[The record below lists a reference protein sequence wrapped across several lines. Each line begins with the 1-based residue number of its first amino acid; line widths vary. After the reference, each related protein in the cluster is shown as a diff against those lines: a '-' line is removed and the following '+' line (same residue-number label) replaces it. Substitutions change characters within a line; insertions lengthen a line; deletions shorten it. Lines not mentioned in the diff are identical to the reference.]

1 MTLGNGYSSTGLNAE
16 MNVTPLIDVLLV
28 LLIVF
33 MVILPVT
40 PQGLDTLV
48 PQQPSN
54 RTQVPDAAIVVQIF
68 TLRAGQLGY
77 KINQDNVSVND
88 LGSRLNAI
96 FSVRANKVMFIKGD
110 GNLDFSAVAQVV
122 DIGKGAGAIDIG
134 LIHRK
139 VGRKSGFAYQ
149 EFRNLNLMVRI

>member
-1 MTLGNGYSSTGLNAE
+1 MSIGNGYGSTGLNVE

-40 PQGLDTLV
+40 PQGLDTQV

-54 RTQVPDAAIVVQIF
+54 PNQVPDTAIVVQVF
-68 TLRAGQLGY
+68 TLRAGELGY
-77 KINQDNVSVND
+77 KINQDNVAAND

-96 FSVRANKVMFIKGD
+96 FAVRANKVMFIKGD
-110 GNLDFSAVAQVV
+110 GGLDFSAVAQVV
-122 DIGKGAGAIDIG
+122 DIGKGAGAINIG
-134 LIHRK
+134 LITP
-139 VGRKSGFAYQ
+139 KSG
-149 EFRNLNLMVRI
+149 M

>member
-1 MTLGNGYSSTGLNAE
+1 MTIGNGYSSTGLNVE

-40 PQGLDTLV
+40 PQGLDTQV
-48 PQQPSN
+48 PLQPSN
-54 RTQVPDAAIVVQIF
+54 SNRVQDAAIVVQVF

-77 KINQDNVSVND
+77 KINQDNVAVND

-122 DIGKGAGAIDIG
+122 DIGKGAGAIHIG
-134 LIHRK
+134 LITP
-139 VGRKSGFAYQ
+139 KSG
-149 EFRNLNLMVRI
+149 M

>member
-1 MTLGNGYSSTGLNAE
+1 MTLGIGYSSAGLNAE

-40 PQGLDTLV
+40 PQGLDTQV

-54 RTQVPDAAIVVQIF
+54 PNQVPDAAIVVQVF
-68 TLRAGQLGY
+68 TLRPGQLGY
-77 KINQDNVSVND
+77 KINQDDVAVKD
-88 LGSRLNAI
+88 LGNRLNAI
-96 FSVRANKVMFIKGD
+96 LSVRANKVMFIKGD

-134 LIHRK
+134 LITPK
-139 VGRKSGFAYQ
+139 GG
-149 EFRNLNLMVRI
+149 M

>member
-1 MTLGNGYSSTGLNAE
+1 MTLGNGYSSAQLNAE

-40 PQGLDTLV
+40 PQGLDTQV

-54 RTQVPDAAIVVQIF
+54 PNQIPDAAIVVQVF
-68 TLRAGQLGY
+68 ALRAGQLGY
-77 KINQDNVSVND
+77 KINQDNVAVND

-122 DIGKGAGAIDIG
+122 DSGKGAGAINIG
-134 LIHRK
+134 MITP
-139 VGRKSGFAYQ
+139 KSG
-149 EFRNLNLMVRI
+149 M

>member
-1 MTLGNGYSSTGLNAE
+1 
-16 MNVTPLIDVLLV
+16 V

-40 PQGLDTLV
+40 PQGLDTQV

-54 RTQVPDAAIVVQIF
+54 PNQVSDAAAVVVQVF
-68 TLRAGQLGY
+68 TLRTGQPGY
-77 KINQDNVSVND
+77 KINQDNVAVND

-110 GNLDFSAVAQVV
+110 SNLDFSAVAQVV
-122 DIGKGAGAIDIG
+122 DIGKGAGAINIG
-134 LIHRK
+134 LITP
-139 VGRKSGFAYQ
+139 KSG
-149 EFRNLNLMVRI
+149 R

>member
-1 MTLGNGYSSTGLNAE
+1 MTIGNGYSSTGFNAE

-40 PQGLDTLV
+40 PQGLDTRV
-48 PQQPSN
+48 SQQPSN
-54 RTQVPDAAIVVQIF
+54 PNQVLDAAIVVQVF

-77 KINQDNVSVND
+77 KINDDNVAVND

-96 FSVRANKVMFIKGD
+96 FSVRANKTMFIKGD

-122 DIGKGAGAIDIG
+122 DIGKGAGAINIG
-134 LIHRK
+134 LITP
-139 VGRKSGFAYQ
+139 KSG
-149 EFRNLNLMVRI
+149 M

>member
-1 MTLGNGYSSTGLNAE
+1 MTLGNGYSSAGLNAE

-40 PQGLDTLV
+40 PQGLDTRV
-48 PQQPSN
+48 PQQLRSPN
-54 RTQVPDAAIVVQIF
+54 QVLDAAIVVQVF
-68 TLRAGQLGY
+68 TLRACQLGY
-77 KINQDNVSVND
+77 KINDDNVAVND

-96 FSVRANKVMFIKGD
+96 FSVRANKTMFIKGD

-122 DIGKGAGAIDIG
+122 DIGKGAGAINIG
-134 LIHRK
+134 LITP
-139 VGRKSGFAYQ
+139 KSG
-149 EFRNLNLMVRI
+149 M

>member
-1 MTLGNGYSSTGLNAE
+1 MTIANGDSSTGLKVE

-40 PQGLDTLV
+40 PQGLDTQV

-54 RTQVPDAAIVVQIF
+54 PNQIPDAAIVVQVF
-68 TLRAGQLGY
+68 ALRAGQLGY
-77 KINQDNVSVND
+77 KINQEDVAVKD
-88 LGSRLNAI
+88 LGNRLNTI

-122 DIGKGAGAIDIG
+122 DIGKGAGAINIG
-134 LIHRK
+134 LITP
-139 VGRKSGFAYQ
+139 KSGIAP
-149 EFRNLNLMVRI
+149 L

>member
-1 MTLGNGYSSTGLNAE
+1 MTIGNGYRSAGLNAE

-40 PQGLDTLV
+40 PQGLDTQV
-48 PQQPSN
+48 PQRPSN
-54 RTQVPDAAIVVQIF
+54 PNQVSDAAIVVQVF

-77 KINQDNVSVND
+77 KINEDNVAVND

-122 DIGKGAGAIDIG
+122 DIGKGAGATNIG
-134 LIHRK
+134 LITP
-139 VGRKSGFAYQ
+139 KSG
-149 EFRNLNLMVRI
+149 M

>member
-1 MTLGNGYSSTGLNAE
+1 MTLGNGCSSTGLSAE

-40 PQGLDTLV
+40 PQGLDTRV

-54 RTQVPDAAIVVQIF
+54 PNQVPDAAIVVQVF

-77 KINQDNVSVND
+77 KINQDDVAVKD
-88 LGSRLNAI
+88 LGHRLNAI
-96 FSVRANKVMFIKGD
+96 FSVRANKVMFIKADGD
-110 GNLDFSAVAQVV
+110 LDFSAVAQVV
-122 DIGKGAGAIDIG
+122 DIGKGAGAIAIG
-134 LIHRK
+134 LITPK
-139 VGRKSGFAYQ
+139 GG
-149 EFRNLNLMVRI
+149 M

>member
-1 MTLGNGYSSTGLNAE
+1 MTIGNGYSSTGLNVE

-40 PQGLDTLV
+40 PQGLDTQV
-48 PQQPSN
+48 PLQPSN
-54 RTQVPDAAIVVQIF
+54 PNRVQDAAIVVQVF

-77 KINQDNVSVND
+77 KINQDNVAVSD
-88 LGSRLNAI
+88 LGSHLNAI

-122 DIGKGAGAIDIG
+122 DIGKGAGAIHIG
-134 LIHRK
+134 LITP
-139 VGRKSGFAYQ
+139 KSG
-149 EFRNLNLMVRI
+149 M

>member
-1 MTLGNGYSSTGLNAE
+1 MTIGNGDSSTGLKVE

-40 PQGLDTLV
+40 PQGLDTQG
-48 PQQPSN
+48 PQQPRN
-54 RTQVPDAAIVVQIF
+54 PNQVLDAAIVVQVF

-77 KINQDNVSVND
+77 KINQDDVAVKD
-88 LGSRLNAI
+88 LGNRLNAI

-110 GNLDFSAVAQVV
+110 RNLDFSAVAQVV
-122 DIGKGAGAIDIG
+122 DIGKEAGAIDIG
-134 LIHRK
+134 LITP
-139 VGRKSGFAYQ
+139 KSGIAP
-149 EFRNLNLMVRI
+149 L

>member
-1 MTLGNGYSSTGLNAE
+1 MTIGNGDSSTGLKVE

-40 PQGLDTLV
+40 SQGLDTQV
-48 PQQPSN
+48 SQKPSN
-54 RTQVPDAAIVVQIF
+54 PNQVPDAAIVVQVF

-77 KINQDNVSVND
+77 KINQDNVAVND
-88 LGSRLNAI
+88 LGRRLNAI
-96 FSVRANKVMFIKGD
+96 FSVRANKVMFIKAG

-122 DIGKGAGAIDIG
+122 DIGKGAGAINIG
-134 LIHRK
+134 LITP
-139 VGRKSGFAYQ
+139 KSG
-149 EFRNLNLMVRI
+149 M

>member
-1 MTLGNGYSSTGLNAE
+1 MTIGNGYSSTGLNVE

-40 PQGLDTLV
+40 PQGLDTQV
-48 PQQPSN
+48 PLQPSN
-54 RTQVPDAAIVVQIF
+54 PNRVQDAAIVVQVF

-77 KINQDNVSVND
+77 KINEDNVAVND

-122 DIGKGAGAIDIG
+122 DIGKGAGAIHIG
-134 LIHRK
+134 LITP
-139 VGRKSGFAYQ
+139 KSG
-149 EFRNLNLMVRI
+149 M

>member
-1 MTLGNGYSSTGLNAE
+1 MTIGNGYSSTGLNAE

-40 PQGLDTLV
+40 PQGLDTQV
-48 PQQPSN
+48 PHRPSN
-54 RTQVPDAAIVVQIF
+54 PNQVSDAAIVVQVF

-77 KINQDNVSVND
+77 KINEDNVAVND

-96 FSVRANKVMFIKGD
+96 FSVRANKIMFIKGD

-122 DIGKGAGAIDIG
+122 DIGKGAGAINIG
-134 LIHRK
+134 LITP
-139 VGRKSGFAYQ
+139 KSG
-149 EFRNLNLMVRI
+149 M

>member
-1 MTLGNGYSSTGLNAE
+1 MTIGNGYSSTGLNVE

-40 PQGLDTLV
+40 PQGLDTQV
-48 PQQPSN
+48 PLQPSN
-54 RTQVPDAAIVVQIF
+54 PNRVQDAAIVVQVF

-77 KINQDNVSVND
+77 KINQDNVAVND

-122 DIGKGAGAIDIG
+122 DIGKGAGAIHIG
-134 LIHRK
+134 LITP
-139 VGRKSGFAYQ
+139 KSG
-149 EFRNLNLMVRI
+149 M

>member
-1 MTLGNGYSSTGLNAE
+1 MTIGNGYSSTGLNVE

-40 PQGLDTLV
+40 PQGLDT
-48 PQQPSN
+48 
-54 RTQVPDAAIVVQIF
+54 QVPLQASNPNRVQDAAIVVQVF

-77 KINQDNVSVND
+77 KINQDNVAVND

-122 DIGKGAGAIDIG
+122 DIGKGAGAIHIG
-134 LIHRK
+134 LITP
-139 VGRKSGFAYQ
+139 KSG
-149 EFRNLNLMVRI
+149 M

>member
-1 MTLGNGYSSTGLNAE
+1 MTIGNGYSSTGLNVE

-40 PQGLDTLV
+40 PQGLDTQV
-48 PQQPSN
+48 PLQPSN
-54 RTQVPDAAIVVQIF
+54 PNRVQDAAIVVQVF

-77 KINQDNVSVND
+77 KINQDDVAVKD
-88 LGSRLNAI
+88 LGNRLNAI

-122 DIGKGAGAIDIG
+122 DIGKGAGAIHIG
-134 LIHRK
+134 LITP
-139 VGRKSGFAYQ
+139 KSG
-149 EFRNLNLMVRI
+149 M

>member
-1 MTLGNGYSSTGLNAE
+1 MTIGNGYSSTGLNVE

-40 PQGLDTLV
+40 PQGLDT
-48 PQQPSN
+48 
-54 RTQVPDAAIVVQIF
+54 QVPPQASNPNRVQDAAIVVQVF

-77 KINQDNVSVND
+77 KINQDNVAVND

-122 DIGKGAGAIDIG
+122 DIGKGAGAIHIG
-134 LIHRK
+134 LITP
-139 VGRKSGFAYQ
+139 KSG
-149 EFRNLNLMVRI
+149 M

>member
-1 MTLGNGYSSTGLNAE
+1 MTLGIGYSSAGLNAE

-40 PQGLDTLV
+40 PQGLDTQV
-48 PQQPSN
+48 PQQPRN
-54 RTQVPDAAIVVQIF
+54 PNQVLDAAIVVQVF

-77 KINQDNVSVND
+77 KINQDDVAVKD
-88 LGSRLNAI
+88 LGNRLNAI

-122 DIGKGAGAIDIG
+122 DIGKEAGAIDIG
-134 LIHRK
+134 LITPK
-139 VGRKSGFAYQ
+139 DG
-149 EFRNLNLMVRI
+149 M

>member
-1 MTLGNGYSSTGLNAE
+1 MTIGNEDNSTGLNVE

-40 PQGLDTLV
+40 PQGLDTQV

-54 RTQVPDAAIVVQIF
+54 PNQVPDAAIVVQVF

-77 KINQDNVSVND
+77 KINQDNVAVND
-88 LGSRLNAI
+88 LGRRLNAI
-96 FSVRANKVMFIKGD
+96 FSVRANKVMFIKAG

-122 DIGKGAGAIDIG
+122 DIGKGAGAINIG
-134 LIHRK
+134 LITP
-139 VGRKSGFAYQ
+139 KSG
-149 EFRNLNLMVRI
+149 M

>member
-1 MTLGNGYSSTGLNAE
+1 MTIGNGYSSTGLNAE

-40 PQGLDTLV
+40 PQGLDTRV
-48 PQQPSN
+48 AQRPSN
-54 RTQVPDAAIVVQIF
+54 PNQVSDAAIVVQVF

-77 KINQDNVSVND
+77 KINEDNVAVND

-96 FSVRANKVMFIKGD
+96 FSVRANKIMFIKGD

-122 DIGKGAGAIDIG
+122 DIGKGAGAINIG
-134 LIHRK
+134 LITP
-139 VGRKSGFAYQ
+139 KSG
-149 EFRNLNLMVRI
+149 M

>member
-1 MTLGNGYSSTGLNAE
+1 MTIGNGYGSTGLNAE

-40 PQGLDTLV
+40 PQGLDTRV
-48 PQQPSN
+48 PRQPSN
-54 RTQVPDAAIVVQIF
+54 PNLVLDGAIVVQVF

-77 KINQDNVSVND
+77 KINEDNVAVND
-88 LGSRLNAI
+88 LGSRLDAI
-96 FSVRANKVMFIKGD
+96 FSVRANKTMFIKGD

-122 DIGKGAGAIDIG
+122 DIGKGAGAINIG
-134 LIHRK
+134 LITP
-139 VGRKSGFAYQ
+139 KSG
-149 EFRNLNLMVRI
+149 M

>member
-1 MTLGNGYSSTGLNAE
+1 

-40 PQGLDTLV
+40 PQGLDTQV

-54 RTQVPDAAIVVQIF
+54 PNQVPDAAIVVHVF

-77 KINQDNVSVND
+77 KINQDNVAVND

-96 FSVRANKVMFIKGD
+96 FSYVQTKYCSSKGT
-110 GNLDFSAVAQVV
+110 
-122 DIGKGAGAIDIG
+122 AIWISQQ
-134 LIHRK
+134 LHR
-139 VGRKSGFAYQ
+139 
-149 EFRNLNLMVRI
+149 